1 MIELFQVLLNT
12 GMSYNRAFLQLIE
25 TLGLTT
31 PTNDYIEI
39 TGQDPVLDTPY
50 LIGEALAGSLGAQA
64 AAVTKI
70 WKMRTTASN
79 RNRDHDQ
86 RVCIDIRAA
95 VNSASGI
102 SNVHQSGHFIKTG
115 LEDDPTFRIYRT
127 LDDKWIFIAGIYP
140 HLRDGLLKL
149 LNCVNTQTSIGQAIA
164 RWDSFDLENAIAD
177 NELVGS
183 ALHTQQEWRDSR
195 QGRELLNVPVVD
207 IIKIGESDP
216 EKFRAPK
223 STSTKPIRPLSNIR
237 VLDMTRVLAGP
248 LASRL
253 LAEQGADVLH
263 ISSPNLPYLH
273 AALLETGFGKR
284 SAFIDLEQQR
294 DVQLLRNLIAGA
306 DIFSENYHRSGLA
319 KYGLSP
325 LDLANIRPGIIYVS
339 ESAFGEVGPWQNRR
353 GVDQIAQMV
362 TGMAAEM
369 GSIGSPK
376 LFPQGYY
383 FIDYLTGYLAAAGAC
398 AALIK
403 RAVEGGSYWVRV
415 SLTRSAMWV
424 QDLGRIDT
432 TKRTFIYDTTLEER
446 DKYMMKSNS
455 PFGVLKHT
463 APVAKYSKTPSYFEY
478 PVAPLGAHNPVW

>member
-1 MIELFQVLLNT
+1 
-12 GMSYNRAFLQLIE
+12 MSYDRAFFQLLQ

-31 PTNDYIEI
+31 STNDSIEI
-39 TGQDPVLDTPY
+39 IGQDPVLDTPY

-64 AAVTKI
+64 AMVTRI
-70 WKMRTTASN
+70 WKMRTPNITGN
-79 RNRDHDQ
+79 GVHDQ
-86 RVCIDIRAA
+86 RVNIDIRAA

-102 SNVHQSGHFIKTG
+102 SNIYQSGHLIKTG
-115 LEDDPTFRIYRT
+115 LEDDPTFKIYRT
-127 LDDKWIFIAGIYP
+127 LDDNWIFIAGIYP
-140 HLRDGLLKL
+140 HLRDGLLRL
-149 LNCVNTQTSIGQAIA
+149 LNCINTQASIGQAIA
-164 RWDSFDLENAIAD
+164 RWDSRDLENAIAD

-183 ALHTQQEWRDSR
+183 ALRTQKEWRDSQ
-195 QGRELLNVPVVD
+195 QGKELLNVPVVE

-216 EKFRAPK
+216 EKFKDLKRTP
-223 STSTKPIRPLSNIR
+223 TKPIRPLSNIR

-284 SAFIDLEQQR
+284 SSFIDLEQQQ
-294 DVQLLRNLIAGA
+294 DLHLLRNLIAGA

-319 KYGLSP
+319 RYGLSP
-325 LDLANIRPGIIYVS
+325 SDIANIRPGIIYVS
-339 ESAFGEVGPWQNRR
+339 ESAFGDVGPWQNRR

-369 GSIGSPK
+369 GSKDSPK
-376 LFPQGYY
+376 LFPQGHY

-403 RAVEGGSYWVRV
+403 RATEGGSYWVRV
-415 SLTRSAMWV
+415 SLIRSAMWV

-432 TKRTFIYDTTLEER
+432 TKRTFIHDITSEER
-446 DKYMMKSNS
+446 AKYMMMSNS
-455 PFGVLKHT
+455 PFGVLEHT

-478 PVAPLGAHNPVW
+478 PVVPLGAHNPVW